1 MIDLKNLNIILTG
14 ATGGIGGSILEKL
27 SNFEANI
34 IATGTNEKKL
44 GAIKEKFPNIIV
56 EKFDLSNHEQIE
68 KFVEKCNNTFQN
80 KIDVLV
86 NNAGITKDNL
96 AIRMSNEEWSKV
108 IDINLSSTFLL
119 SKNIIKKMLKNK
131 SGKIINIT
139 SVVGHSGNVGQS
151 NYSASKAAIIGMS
164 KSLALEYGKK
174 NIKINCVSPGF
185 ITSDMT
191 DKISDEYKSILKSRI
206 PLERFGHPSDVAN
219 TIVFLSSS
227 MSDYITG
234 ETIHVNGGMYFS

>member
-1 MIDLKNLNIILTG
+1 MVLKNFVEIGPGKVLSGLVKRIDRNIKTHQINGLSDLEKILMIDLKNLNIILTG

-44 GAIKEKFPNIIV
+44 GAIKEKFPNVIV

-119 SKNIIKKMLKNK
+119 SKNIIKK
-131 SGKIINIT
+131 
-139 SVVGHSGNVGQS
+139 
-151 NYSASKAAIIGMS
+151 
-164 KSLALEYGKK
+164 
-174 NIKINCVSPGF
+174 C
-185 ITSDMT
+185 
-191 DKISDEYKSILKSRI
+191 
-206 PLERFGHPSDVAN
+206 
-219 TIVFLSSS
+219 
-227 MSDYITG
+227 
-234 ETIHVNGGMYFS
+234 